1 MKKFQVQQ
9 NIREQSLARITL
21 ALLFLGSILLI
32 YTGFT
37 IASGIEVFSKDEQPF
52 GKPYDEWLGKFWNWG
67 LSLTEEQSHPPNGS
81 CMINKSDSMV
91 MVFDPAIAGKHEFEC
106 DITSKDGIMIPS
118 WNGVFENS
126 NKDELPVNTPPEQL
140 SKMAKEQLDL
150 GAVTSDVKVDGKSVA
165 KLDEITSMSPNNIVN
180 TKVNTMDNFTEIFA
194 KPFNLTIPE
203 NTFLPDQVTGT
214 WPSGGHGWFTF
225 LKPLPPGDH
234 KVSYSLSVQGLGAD
248 NVASENTYTFHV
260 KSSQTGNTTMNIPS
274 NDTILNSNITNKS
287 SSLNTTM
294 PNQLPSE
301 SINGSKAGKI

>member
-1 MKKFQVQQ
+1 MRNHQAMQ
-9 NIREQSLARITL
+9 NIRKQSVARITL
-21 ALLFLGSILLI
+21 SVMSLGSILLI

-37 IASGIEVFSKDEQPF
+37 IASGVEVFSKGELPF
-52 GKPYDEWLGKFWNWG
+52 GKPYDEWPSKFWNWTV
-67 LSLTEEQSHPPNGS
+67 SLTPEQSEPSNGS
-81 CMINKSDSMV
+81 CAIIKSESMV
-91 MVFDPAIAGKHEFEC
+91 MVFDPAIVGRHEFEC

-126 NKDELPVNTPPEQL
+126 NKDELPDNTPPEQL

-203 NTFLPDQVTGT
+203 NTYLPDQITGT
-214 WPSGGHGWFTF
+214 WISGGHGWFTF

-234 KVSYSLSVQGLGAD
+234 KVSYTLSVQGLGPTE

-260 KSSQTGNTTMNIPS
+260 K
-274 NDTILNSNITNKS
+274 
-287 SSLNTTM
+287 
-294 PNQLPSE
+294 
-301 SINGSKAGKI
+301 